1 MGFKIYRIIIE
12 VCFKR
17 AIIRNVLLLVLG
29 IYLFYL
35 ASHQHESTM
44 TNSKCTKKKERKTK
58 MHRKYKYTVTQ
69 KIEILNESIF
79 TGRQTRK
86 NGESEIID
94 LIIYYTFHVK
104 LS

>member
-1 MGFKIYRIIIE
+1 MGSKIYRIIE

-44 TNSKCTKKKERKTK
+44 TNSKCTKKKKKKEKQK
-58 MHRKYKYTVTQ
+58 CIGNINTQ
-69 KIEILNESIF
+69 
-79 TGRQTRK
+79 
-86 NGESEIID
+86 
-94 LIIYYTFHVK
+94 
-104 LS
+104 